1 MSTRHLT
8 VNAKSMDGIVWVFVS
23 IEYNLRL
30 FGKERRV
37 YKTAGGVEAL

>member
-8 VNAKSMDGIVWVFVS
+8 VNAKSMDSIVWVFVS

-30 FGKERRV
+30 FMKEE
-37 YKTAGGVEAL
+37 GL